1 MRIIRYIIIL
11 YFSPFLTIIAQS
23 TDKNY
28 VKSIVLGEQL
38 EFGDIID
45 RGGVNNVT
53 HTTEVTYYDGL
64 GRILQETRNS
74 SGKTVTSITDYDTS
88 GRILNRWANLPNHDN
103 CSYINSNDCTISAN
117 SFYGDTQ
124 VFSTTLYDAL
134 GRIVCTR
141 TAGKAWRETGKTK
154 TVEYGSN
161 AEKEVKW
168 YKAPMDRISLVDSG
182 YYPSE
187 TLSSETYIDENG
199 MKITIYKD
207 FFGNKVLERRNA
219 DNDTYFVYD
228 DIGRLRYVLQPEYQK
243 SGYKNKYAFE
253 YRYDV
258 KGRLIK
264 KILPG
269 CEYIQYWYDSADR
282 LAFMQ
287 DATLRAK
294 EKYRFYLYD
303 SFNRIVLQGLCT
315 SCNRDEETC
324 VATYRKN
331 SVGFLN
337 TGYDLSIAGKIN
349 DATLE
354 IVNYYDDYDFLRLCE
369 QWTGSFKDSLKIS
382 DNISATENITG
393 CLQYTSNGTPLIDV
407 MYYDYRSRI
416 VCEKKI
422 FDKARF
428 TIQYN
433 DYTFTDKLKSQK
445 TSEYKAVD
453 GNVMCINRNEL
464 TNVYDKR
471 NGALL
476 YTNFSVYN
484 GDNIA
489 HTQRIKSYD
498 YDDIGRIR
506 SITHGGNSGTVNYTY
521 NLHGW
526 TTNIDSKDFHEE
538 LHYTDGIGNPYYN
551 GCISSILWSASDY
564 GQMRGYKFEY
574 DKLGRLKEAVYGE
587 TAFLSDKQNRYNE
600 KVTEYTANG
609 AIKRFQR
616 RGRKDNGEYGK
627 IDNLNIKLDG
637 NKLLNVTD
645 DALPANKYSSF
656 NFVDG
661 ANEQVEYEYN
671 GDVALVKDLNRGL
684 SVSYDNFNNP
694 RRINFKDGNSIT
706 YTYLPDG
713 TLLSKSYG
721 EEIDRNRSRNFAT
734 IPDSLKNTN
743 QGNYAFIDSLF
754 TERPGMIVMGNTEYS
769 GNIIYRNGKINQA
782 LFPGG
787 YCTFDNKSNGKPIF
801 HYYTKDHLGNNRI
814 VTKEDGTVEQIV
826 HYYPF
831 GGTFNDAGLNAGL
844 QQYKYNG
851 KELDR
856 LAGLNTYYYGARQYF
871 SSLPTWDRMD
881 PMCEKYYNISPYA
894 FCANNPLRFIDLLGM
909 FIGDYYDENGNFIGN
924 DGIDDNKVYA
934 LKTTKTN
941 FESYSEEGKMVKIT
955 NISKKQAKAAV
966 NEIRNHSG
974 DISYDFS
981 NVRNSFVMLD
991 GTRETRRKVM
1001 SYIKDDGTGGN
1012 KADNNREYAIN
1023 YEINDAN
1030 SMYSKIGESGN
1041 PAINT
1046 NISISSGNRESAIFI
1061 HSHPSGTNGNSY
1073 WIQAPSYQ
1081 DINAANKNNNYVIA
1095 MGEKMIYIYNKIDGI
1110 IARLPIS
1117 TYIK

>member
-1 MRIIRYIIIL
+1 MRIIIYIIVL

-28 VKSIVLGEQL
+28 VKSIILGEQL

-64 GRILQETRNS
+64 GRILQKTRNF
-74 SGKTVTSITDYDTS
+74 SGKTVTSVTDYDTS
-88 GRILNRWANLPNHDN
+88 GRILNKWADLPTHDN
-103 CSYINSNDCTISAN
+103 YSYINSNDCNISAN

-124 VFSTTLYDAL
+124 VFSTILYDAL

-141 TAGKAWRETGKTK
+141 TAGKSWRETGKTK

-168 YKAPMDRISLVDSG
+168 YKAPMDRISLVYSG
-182 YYPSE
+182 CYPSE
-187 TLSSETYIDENG
+187 TLSSETYIDEDG

-207 FFGNKVLERRNA
+207 FLGNKVLERRNI

-243 SGYKNKYAFE
+243 SGYKNKYAYE

-258 KGRLIK
+258 KGRLVK

-287 DATLRAK
+287 DATLRTK

-303 SFNRIVLQGLCT
+303 PFNRIVLQGLCT

-324 VATYRKN
+324 MATYRKN
-331 SVGFLN
+331 SGGFLN
-337 TGYDLSIAGKIN
+337 TGYDLSIAGKISN
-349 DATLE
+349 ATLE
-354 IVNYYDDYDFLRLCE
+354 IANYYDDYDFLRLCE
-369 QWTGSFKDSLKIS
+369 QWTGPFKDSLKMS
-382 DNISATENITG
+382 DDISATENMTG
-393 CLQYTSNGTPLIDV
+393 CLQYASNGTPLIDV
-407 MYYDYRSRI
+407 MYYDYRNRI

-422 FDKARF
+422 FDKERF

-433 DYTFTDKLKSQK
+433 DYTFTDKLKNQK
-445 TSEYKAVD
+445 ISEYKAVD
-453 GNVMCINRNEL
+453 GNVMCMNRNRL
-464 TNVYDKR
+464 TNVYDKKD
-471 NGALL
+471 GTLV
-476 YTNFSVYN
+476 YTNFSVYDKN
-484 GDNIA
+484 NIA

-498 YDDIGRIR
+498 YDEIGRIR
-506 SITHGGNSGTVNYTY
+506 RVIQGGNSGTVNYKY

-538 LHYTDGIGNPYYN
+538 LHYTDGIGIPYYN
-551 GCISSILWSASDY
+551 GCISSLLWSASDY

-574 DKLGRLKEAVYGE
+574 DRLGRLKEGVYGE
-587 TAFLSDKQNRYNE
+587 NASLSYKQNRYNE

-609 AIKRFQR
+609 AIRRFQR

-645 DALPANKYSSF
+645 DAIPANKYSSF

-671 GDVALVKDLNRGL
+671 GDGALVKDLNRGL
-684 SVSYDNFNNP
+684 SISYDNFNNP

-721 EEIDRNRSRNFAT
+721 EKIDMNRKRDFAT
-734 IPDSLKNTN
+734 ITDSLKNTN

-769 GNIIYRNGKINQA
+769 GNIIYRNGKINQV
-782 LFPGG
+782 LFPSG
-787 YCTFDNKSNGKPIF
+787 YCTFDNKGSGKPIF

-831 GGTFNDAGLNAGL
+831 GGTFNDAGLNTGL

-856 LAGLNTYYYGARQYF
+856 LAGLNTYDYGARQYF

-881 PMCEKYYNISPYA
+881 PMCEKYYNISPYVYCENNSISRVDKDGKDWYYTTNGLYIGTDNKKTDNIIIRELNIKSLGNSSWQYNSPKYIDTYLRDTELSA
-894 FCANNPLRFIDLLGM
+894 SAYSNIFTDILIRNGYDMLKTGSGKIEVAKTDFINFEERTNRASTEANSYAITT
-909 FIGDYYDENGNFIGN
+909 IIGN
-924 DGIDDNKVYA
+924 EKFNITAFIN
-934 LKTTKTN
+934 T
-941 FESYSEEGKMVKIT
+941 SYNGTQKIFST
-955 NISKKQAKAAV
+955 V
-966 NEIRNHSG
+966 
-974 DISYDFS
+974 S
-981 NVRNSFVMLD
+981 NVINVLGVHEYKGHGIYKIGNNNKNHIKIYKMQ
-991 GTRETRRKVM
+991 
-1001 SYIKDDGTGGN
+1001 KDDASWK
-1012 KADNNREYAIN
+1012 KAT
-1023 YEINDAN
+1023 NDL
-1030 SMYSKIGESGN
+1030 KEHVK
-1041 PAINT
+1041 
-1046 NISISSGNRESAIFI
+1046 SILNELR
-1061 HSHPSGTNGNSY
+1061 
-1073 WIQAPSYQ
+1073 
-1081 DINAANKNNNYVIA
+1081 
-1095 MGEKMIYIYNKIDGI
+1095 
-1110 IARLPIS
+1110 
-1117 TYIK
+1117 